1 MLPVKWNPST
11 KSMSVSKR
19 SGVCINPAG
28 FKPTG
33 YFFAHFQNK
42 KYCRITKNLLQ

>member
-1 MLPVKWNPST
+1 MNAACEMECVDK
-11 KSMSVSKR
+11 KY
-19 SGVCINPAG
+19 VCIDPAG

-42 KYCRITKNLLQ
+42 KSCRITKNLLQ

>member
-1 MLPVKWNPST
+1 ME
-11 KSMSVSKR
+11 SVDKKYVR
-19 SGVCINPAG
+19 INPAG

-42 KYCRITKNLLQ
+42 NLAG